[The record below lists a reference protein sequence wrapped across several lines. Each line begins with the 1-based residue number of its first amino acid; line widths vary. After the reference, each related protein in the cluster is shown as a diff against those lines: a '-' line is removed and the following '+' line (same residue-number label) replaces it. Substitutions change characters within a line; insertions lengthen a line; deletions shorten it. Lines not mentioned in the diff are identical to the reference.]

1 MILIMDRII
10 VVAYFGLD
18 PRTYN
23 LLFLEPYHH
32 YHHQEGLLNHSC
44 WLSIEH
50 GGCEG
55 REREKSK

>member
-1 MILIMDRII
+1 MDRIT